1 MMKPSDINLEM
12 IRIVAKR
19 IGSLREAFV
28 FLGGASTCLLV
39 TDPAAPEIRATLD
52 VDIIVEVA
60 SRLEYHKLE
69 ETLRQLGF
77 RQGTEP
83 DDPICRW
90 VVEGLKVDVMPINED
105 ILGFSNIW
113 YSQAIKNSN
122 EIEIESN
129 ITIRMVTAPYFLATK
144 IEAFYGRGKKDF
156 LASHDME
163 DIITIIDG
171 REEVIKEIYDEPYEL
186 RAYLSAQFQ
195 DFLANELSIESLS
208 GHLLP
213 DKASQAR
220 LPILME
226 RIRNIAGML

>member
-1 MMKPSDINLEM
+1 MKSSDINLEM
-12 IRIVAKR
+12 IKIVAER
-19 IGSLREAFV
+19 VGDLREEIV

-39 TDPAAPEIRATLD
+39 TDPAAPEIRPTLD

-69 ETLRQLGF
+69 DTLRQLGF
-77 RQGTEP
+77 RQSNEP

-90 VVEGLKVDVMPINED
+90 MVEDVKVDVMPTDED
-105 ILGFSNIW
+105 ILGFSNKW
-113 YSQAIKNSN
+113 YSQAIENSN
-122 EIEIESN
+122 EVEIKQN
-129 ITIRMVTAPYFLATK
+129 LIIRMVTAPYFLATK

-171 REEVIKEIYDEPYEL
+171 REEVIKEIHASPSDL
-186 RAYLSAQFQ
+186 RAYLSVQFQ
-195 DFLANELSIESLS
+195 DFLTNELFIESLS

-220 LPILME
+220 WPILLE
-226 RIRNIAGML
+226 RIRKIVDLA